1 MGYARGKHARTWA
14 TGLTT
19 WVRKLAHTAEGP
31 PIHRTLLHVPPQT
44 PAIYKVSSSTS
55 SSFFSS
61 FSKTLLEI
69 PHSTSPHFFFLLLLF
84 FFPLCPPPPPHQHH
98 SNHSNHNFSTQH
110 RWDTTSRLVAQH
122 GQWVYNTHHEH
133 QQQQQQQQTTTR
145 SLVSWAMDLQVLLA
159 MGAKEKKKKPHHKFT
174 TPLKWWWCTHI
185 YLHIYISIPSP
196 SHVVEH
202 MKEIFFHQH

>member
-44 PAIYKVSSSTS
+44 PAIYKVSSSSSSSSS

-69 PHSTSPHFFFLLLLF
+69 PHSTSPHFFFFLLLF
-84 FFPLCPPPPPHQHH
+84 LCPFCPPPPPHQHH
-98 SNHSNHNFSTQH
+98 SNHSNHNFSTQY
-110 RWDTTSRLVAQH
+110 RWDTTGCLVAQH

-133 QQQQQQQQTTTR
+133 QQQQQTTTG

-159 MGAKEKKKKPHHKFT
+159 MGAKEKKNPHHKFT
-174 TPLKWWWCTHI
+174 TPLKWWWCTYI
-185 YLHIYISIPSP
+185 YSYTFS